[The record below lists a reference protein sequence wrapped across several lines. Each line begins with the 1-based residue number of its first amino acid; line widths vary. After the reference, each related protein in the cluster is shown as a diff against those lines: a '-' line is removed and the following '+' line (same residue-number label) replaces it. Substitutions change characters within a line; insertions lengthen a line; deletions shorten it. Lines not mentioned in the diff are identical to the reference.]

1 MNVGLIVL
9 HLQRTKIFM
18 LMKNKTTIF
27 YLAFIVFI
35 SFYASININ
44 AICYRKYVDTCKD
57 TILC

>member
-9 HLQRTKIFM
+9 NLQRTKIFM

-44 AICYRKYVDTCKD
+44 AIC
-57 TILC
+57 